1 MEGFG
6 LWCQDAQD
14 FFQEVV
20 DLNLSLS
27 IKFKR
32 EDEGDPHAASHF
44 LAYWLPTIQTALMR
58 ANAQAVMLRSRRER
72 VAAGKRVAAGPRVL
86 DDEGI
91 PF

>member
-20 DLNLSLS
+20 DFV
-27 IKFKR
+27 KFKG
-32 EDEGDPHAASHF
+32 EEEGDLHAASHF

-58 ANAQAVMLRSRRER
+58 ANAQAVMHRSRRDR
-72 VAAGKRVAAGPRVL
+72 VVAGKRVAAGPRAL
-86 DDEGI
+86 DEEGS